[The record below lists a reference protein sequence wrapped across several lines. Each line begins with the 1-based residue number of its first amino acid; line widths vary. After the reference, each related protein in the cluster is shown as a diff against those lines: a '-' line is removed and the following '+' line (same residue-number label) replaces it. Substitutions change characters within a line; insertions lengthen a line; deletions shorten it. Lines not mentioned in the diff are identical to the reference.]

1 MATRY
6 YSFNIFMDDVIK
18 RANQR
23 VNLEELFAVKNGDVI
38 GIISTLISKGGWEVF
53 IAVVAFLL
61 LGPVGFALA
70 MGGLLSNPLGWI
82 LTTILG
88 VAAIVSIRVLYQNK
102 ELPIAV
108 KEVGEEFKPRWS
120 KVEGNQTQ
128 IDILV
133 EEAANR
139 LIDKASAAQK
149 RLFNL

>member
-1 MATRY
+1 
-6 YSFNIFMDDVIK
+6 MDDVIK